1 MPTCRNRPK
10 LWARSGDRPGNSRAT
25 VVIAIARLVL
35 RCQKRVSW
43 GALTGMACSARK
55 PVITATLSRRPMR
68 VIAWP
73 TVEQGSPTG
82 LNSGP
87 LAMRSSVA
95 AIATSLEAIR
105 PTTPRSGSSAL
116 MACCN
121 SASSAGQGGIWMCCK
136 GPRRRDWSRSSRIC
150 SVRPGRAGDG
160 AGCCMIW
167 SGWVARGSVRQ
178 RRGTASRC
186 RRSSVHAVEAARK
199 S

>member
-1 MPTCRNRPK
+1 MAVTTSAPSMRIRDEVTALKR
-10 LWARSGDRPGNSRAT
+10 ARTIAAAVDLFYDNGYENTTLDAVAERLGVTKPFIYAHFSSKTELLAEICSR
-25 VVIAIARLVL
+25 
-35 RCQKRVSW
+35 
-43 GALTGMACSARK
+43 G
-55 PVITATLSRRPMR
+55 
-68 VIAWP
+68 
-73 TVEQGSPTG
+73 
-82 LNSGP
+82 
-87 LAMRSSVA
+87 
-95 AIATSLEAIR
+95 IATSLEAIR

-150 SVRPGRAGDG
+150 SVRPGRAGGG
-160 AGCCMIW
+160 AGCCMVW